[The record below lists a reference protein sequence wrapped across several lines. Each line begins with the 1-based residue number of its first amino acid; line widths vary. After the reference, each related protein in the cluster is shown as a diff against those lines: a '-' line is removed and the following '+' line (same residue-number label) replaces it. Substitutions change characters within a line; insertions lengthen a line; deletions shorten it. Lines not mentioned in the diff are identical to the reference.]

1 MGQRQE
7 ENGCLKCCLG
17 ILLAKISL
25 QRQRRQTQE
34 RTEMDLRVVDFVGV
48 YILHQVQDRIQWRG
62 LANMAMKFRVA
73 QNRGMSRVAKGKSA
87 SSSSS
92 YFKIA
97 YRLSNCPSKISAMMS
112 VVEKKIIRDG
122 QMDLFRVMWLP

>member
-17 ILLAKISL
+17 TLLAKISL
-25 QRQRRQTQE
+25 QRERRQAQE
-34 RTEMDLRVVDFVGV
+34 STEMDLMEVDFEGV
-48 YILHQVQDRIQWRG
+48 HILHQVQDRIQWRG

-73 QNRGMSRVAKGKSA
+73 QNRRMSRVAKGNSA

-92 YFKIA
+92 YFKI
-97 YRLSNCPSKISAMMS
+97 
-112 VVEKKIIRDG
+112 IRARYP
-122 QMDLFRVMWLP
+122 Q